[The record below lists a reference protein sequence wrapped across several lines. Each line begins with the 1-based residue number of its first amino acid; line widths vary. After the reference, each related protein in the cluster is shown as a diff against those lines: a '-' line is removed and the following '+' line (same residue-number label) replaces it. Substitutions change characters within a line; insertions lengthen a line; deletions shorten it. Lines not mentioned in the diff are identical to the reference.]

1 MKELNAI
8 SLVDILP
15 LLNVTS
21 TRQRYKISL
30 MMKCSVTFIIAKMI
44 MLDKRFKVLILK
56 HLANHK
62 HDSSIFSGN

>member
-15 LLNVTS
+15 LLYVTS
-21 TRQRYKISL
+21 TRQRYKNSL
-30 MMKCSVTFIIAKMI
+30 MMKCFVTFIIAKMI

-56 HLANHK
+56 HVANHK
-62 HDSSIFSGN
+62 HDSIIFCSN